1 MEHPKSRSNTARAT
15 TPVRNNKHTPATP
28 IVIAAGAIFI
38 C

>member
-1 MEHPKSRSNTARAT
+1 MKHPKPRADAARAPI
-15 TPVRNNKHTPATP
+15 PVRNNKHAPATP

>member
-1 MEHPKSRSNTARAT
+1 MEHPKSRVDSARST
-15 TPVRNNKHTPATP
+15 TPVRQNKHTPATP

>member
-1 MEHPKSRSNTARAT
+1 MKHPIRRGDAAQPTG
-15 TPVRNNKHTPATP
+15 PVRNNKHTPATP